1 MRRPVLIQLSLF
13 VITAVVAAIVGVGYV
28 LGPGTQIFGGS
39 LTLTAQMDDAVNL
52 AVGSGVTYRGV
63 AVGSVTDISISE
75 TALGADLHLTL
86 DPGTQVPVGSLASV
100 TNNNALGIQTLDIM
114 PTTADGPYLTDGDR
128 LDVPSDLQP
137 RSLDE
142 LLLQASTLTESIDP
156 DSVAELSKTM
166 SSALAGTGD
175 ALAGLIDD
183 AETLSRMLDA
193 HAPALT
199 NIVETG
205 TPMLDAFAARSDS
218 IPGSAS
224 AAREITQQL
233 LAQEP
238 SLIHLVDRSP
248 DALARTSALLD
259 DTRGTVGALMTNM
272 VSVSS
277 VLGDRTPALSALL
290 VALPDTLGEL
300 TSIVDGDRGNF
311 TLVGTQGPVCWY
323 DTTRRSVGDESP
335 REPNLN
341 LYCPPGPDL
350 EQRGAQNAPRP
361 NELGRSG
368 ASEPGNVTG
377 PPMAEDPLLIPTAVE
392 ALDYWTTLLEGVQG

>member
-1 MRRPVLIQLSLF
+1 MSLF

-86 DPGTQVPVGSLASV
+86 DPGTQVPVGSVARV

-156 DSVAELSKTM
+156 DSVADLSKTM

-193 HAPALT
+193 HAPALA

-323 DTTRRSVGDESP
+323 DTARRSVGDESP